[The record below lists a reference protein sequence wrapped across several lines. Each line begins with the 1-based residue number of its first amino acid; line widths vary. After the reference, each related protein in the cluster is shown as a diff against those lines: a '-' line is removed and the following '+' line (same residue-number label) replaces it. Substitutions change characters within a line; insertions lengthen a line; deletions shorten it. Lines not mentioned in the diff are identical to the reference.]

1 MTAFIVDTYN
11 KYDIFDREHARY
23 VFEVNG
29 VEYAI
34 KEVQLKWGRPRLPLR
49 IGENKADDPY
59 TIYDTYEDAL
69 RFVHTIKTIN

>member
-11 KYDIFDREHARY
+11 KYDVFDREHARY

-34 KEVQLKWGRPRLPLR
+34 KEV
-49 IGENKADDPY
+49 
-59 TIYDTYEDAL
+59 
-69 RFVHTIKTIN
+69 